1 MSSAQPRFLTTL
13 GLALVIVG
21 TGLGVFYFQRGSNP
35 SSSKNN
41 GVDSSVISDEQK
53 IADAE
58 KRIFASVPEK
68 QAAYEKAF
76 GELKA
81 AGIVHSTS
89 LPTLESIHRR
99 EEMVKRF
106 DAANTALEE
115 VFKNA
120 EKTLRAALLRQGFSD
135 YTSARAAARFAQRA
149 NVDLILK
156 IRACDRESNQL
167 FLQILDLLDIRFGA
181 WTPTAEDHLRFNKSA
196 DADTYTA
203 LRRQIAAIGAT
214 EQTAQVELQ
223 QRLQDT
229 AKPKP

>member
-1 MSSAQPRFLTTL
+1 
-13 GLALVIVG
+13 
-21 TGLGVFYFQRGSNP
+21 
-35 SSSKNN
+35 
-41 GVDSSVISDEQK
+41 
-53 IADAE
+53 
-58 KRIFASVPEK
+58 VPEK

-76 GELKA
+76 EVLKS

-120 EKTLRAALLRQGFSD
+120 EKNLRSALLRQGLSD
-135 YTSARAAARFAQRA
+135 YTSAKAAARFAQRA

-156 IRACDRESNQL
+156 LRDCDRESNQL
-167 FLQILDLLDIRFGA
+167 FLQILNLLGGSFGA
-181 WTPTAEDHLRFNKSA
+181 WTPIAEDHLRFNRTG

-203 LRRQIAAIGAT
+203 LRKQIAAIGAT
-214 EQTAQVELQ
+214 QQATQAELQ
-223 QRLQDT
+223 QRLQDA